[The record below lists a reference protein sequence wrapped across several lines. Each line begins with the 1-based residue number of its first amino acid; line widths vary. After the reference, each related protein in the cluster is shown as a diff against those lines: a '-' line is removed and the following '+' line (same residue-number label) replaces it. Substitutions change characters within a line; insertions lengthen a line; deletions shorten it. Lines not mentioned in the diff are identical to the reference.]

1 VKTVYEA
8 ANAVEAHM
16 LIDVLA
22 QEGLAARIEG
32 EALQGAVGGL
42 PAAGLVRLVIDDEHH
57 PAARA
62 VLERWER
69 TQVEPSASALAPRP
83 ASKASF
89 GLLGL
94 VVGVALGVAG
104 TWAAYR
110 SPVRVDGIDH
120 NRDGVL
126 DEKWTFSANGTL
138 LRTEVDRNFD
148 HKVDYVIRYDARAM
162 IESAEADDDFDGVF
176 ETRFVYREGS
186 VLTSETDTD
195 GDGFPDLRS
204 SYAHGILMSTA
215 FLDPA
220 TGLPLRVEHYR
231 KDKLD
236 HADIDSRR
244 SGTLDVRIRYTPL
257 AEVASREAI
266 EKR

>member
-16 LIDVLA
+16 LVDVLSA
-22 QEGLAARIEG
+22 EGIAARIEG
-32 EALQGAVGGL
+32 EALQGAAGGL
-42 PAAGLVRLVIDDEHH
+42 PASGLVRLVVDDEQH

-69 TQVEPSASALAPRP
+69 TQVAPDAAVASRP
-83 ASKASF
+83 AARASL
-89 GLLGL
+89 GWLGL
-94 VVGVALGVAG
+94 VVGVALGVGG

-110 SPVRVDGIDH
+110 SAVRVDGVDH

-126 DEKWTFSANGTL
+126 DEKWTYSANGTL
-138 LRTEVDRNFD
+138 LRAEVDRNFD
-148 HKVDYVIRYDARAM
+148 HKVDYVARYDARGL

-176 ETRFVYREGS
+176 ETRIVFREGS
-186 VLTSETDTD
+186 VLTTEVDTD
-195 GDGFPDLRS
+195 GDGFPDLLS

-215 FLDPA
+215 FLDPT
-220 TGLPLRVEHYR
+220 TGRPLRVEHFR
-231 KDKLD
+231 KGKLD
-236 HADIDSRR
+236 YADIDSRR

-257 AEVASREAI
+257 AEVATREAI
-266 EKR
+266 AEK